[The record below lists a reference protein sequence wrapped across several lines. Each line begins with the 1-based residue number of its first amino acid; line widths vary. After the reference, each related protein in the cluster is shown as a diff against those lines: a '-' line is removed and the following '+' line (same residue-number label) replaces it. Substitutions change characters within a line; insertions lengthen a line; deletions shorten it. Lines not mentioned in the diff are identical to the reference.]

1 MSRVLSDEDIEAIAK
16 KLTDFSGLS
25 AAEHREHHE
34 AFSVWI
40 DRQNKN
46 AAFWEKMK
54 EQVGG
59 WAILGVLSAIGYGA
73 WQSFLFFVSKGGH

>member
-16 KLTDFSGLS
+16 KLTDFSGLT
-25 AAEHREHHE
+25 AEEHREHHD

-40 DRQNKN
+40 ARQNKR
-46 AAFWEKMK
+46 AIFWEKIQ

-59 WAILGVLSAIGYGA
+59 WAILGILSAIGYGA
-73 WQSFLFFVSKGGH
+73 WQGFLQIISKGGH